1 MKFMFMSLYST
12 QFSTQKYTQGLQMAC
27 RDLRTSLISN
37 VGMKHGN
44 MHGLSALHKRPE
56 KK

>member
-12 QFSTQKYTQGLQMAC
+12 QCSTQKYTQGLQMAC

-37 VGMKHGN
+37 VGMKHAWAECTAQA
-44 MHGLSALHKRPE
+44 S
-56 KK
+56 